1 MRQNAKTNQLKT
13 PCSRKGFV
21 VLRDVDPIQLDWAVT
36 FGLCC
41 CCFQIVAVAFVVVA
55 VVVVAQKFAH
65 SAAVFELVAERSFSP
80 GI

>member
-1 MRQNAKTNQLKT
+1 MRQNAKTNQLKI

-21 VLRDVDPIQLDWAVT
+21 VLRDVGPIQLDWAVT

-41 CCFQIVAVAFVVVA
+41 FQIVAVAFVVVVV

>member
-21 VLRDVDPIQLDWAVT
+21 VLRDVGPIQLDWAVT

-41 CCFQIVAVAFVVVA
+41 FQIVAVAFVVA
-55 VVVVAQKFAH
+55 VAQKFAH